1 MSKTLLITY
10 KTNDSIRAYVEKL
23 ASGVV
28 DVIYLIDYPDEKRA
42 EAFEKADIVVS
53 LNLGRELRKEE
64 IKHLD
69 EIEYLQLLSAG
80 LDHLPFD
87 LLPGDLIV
95 AGNAGAYA
103 IPMAEHALGMIL
115 ALAKRL
121 REEDRNMRKGE
132 FNQMRRTTL
141 LHGKKA
147 VILGLGGIGKQTAHL
162 LQAIGMK
169 IHAINTSG
177 MTEEPVEFI
186 GTTDDLQKV
195 LKDASVVVLS
205 LPLNKYTRGLIGKRE
220 LNWMRDDAILINIAR
235 GEIIDQGALYQRLKE
250 TPGFKAGIESW
261 WVEPFRHGK
270 FHLDYPL
277 LELENVLACPHNS
290 SIVPEI
296 FEFGLDNAFQN
307 IRRYVNGE
315 PLQGLLNRELFVE

>member
-1 MSKTLLITY
+1 MSKILLITY
-10 KTNDSIRAYVEKL
+10 KANDSTRAYVEKL
-23 ASGVV
+23 ASGIV
-28 DVIYLIDYPDEKRA
+28 DVIYLVDYPDEKRA

-53 LNLGRELRKEE
+53 LNPARELRKQE

-69 EIEYLQLLSAG
+69 NVEYLQLLSAG

-87 LLPGDLIV
+87 LLPDDLIV
-95 AGNAGAYA
+95 AGNSGAYA

-121 REEDRNMRKGE
+121 REEDRNMRKGQ

-147 VILGLGGIGKQTAHL
+147 AILGLGGIGKQTARL

-177 MTEEPVEFI
+177 KTDEPVEFI

-220 LNWMRDDAILINIAR
+220 LNGMRDDAILINIAR
-235 GEIIDQGALYQRLKE
+235 GEIIDQGALYRRLKD
-250 TPGFKAGIESW
+250 TPDFKAGIESW

-296 FEFGLDNAFQN
+296 FEFGLDNAFGN

-315 PLQGLLNRELFVE
+315 PLQGLLNRELFEE